1 MENIHKAFKSL
12 RTIYIIHI
20 FIFSL
25 IFVFNYVLIP
35 QVYWLK
41 RIYKLVYLIT
51 DIINLINLVL
61 PIISLIYIGIKKL
74 TKNNIKIFKNFTLFF
89 CVFSILIGLFFS
101 CILMMNAIES
111 PEFCKECPFNLPI
124 TDINELI
131 KSGNLNKK
139 CNERRCIIN
148 SENYEAL
155 EKNENNLYEYICNY
169 DPTSEFE
176 ETKENFDANDDIYI
190 ENNNNNSTNKDNYDS
205 ITCNKI
211 SEVAHI
217 VSNGLEN
224 TYTLNFYEKCN
235 SYTELYICE
244 RTKAPNVLQLG
255 DNMVCPNQDYTTK
268 LIIICIINVFINL
281 MINFIPWKCEYN
293 KYSDIF
299 NMYHPRRNNIKSIS
313 FNSTLNSS
321 KIPKEEK
328 NNEDKFEKSPTEIII
343 VYSDTNSQLNNINN
357 KANNDNNKN
366 KNKEEHSDNKS
377 NMIKK
382 SSIKIINFNDNNNQQ
397 NQQRINFN
405 NDKNKTEIKIINTI
419 NSINIINTK
428 REENKESNSN
438 EDEYKI
444 TMSFDCNNNITS
456 SNRIILSDN
465 KKSEI

>member
-255 DNMVCPNQDYTTK
+255 DNRVCPNQDYATK

-343 VYSDTNSQLNNINN
+343 VYSDTNSQLININN